1 MPACLLTPQRLTL
14 RLAVAMAALLAV
26 MVWAMATGSEP
37 VSLARALDQASS
49 PQSPGAD
56 YQILVHMRLP
66 RVVVAAVV
74 GAALAGA
81 GVVCQVLLRNPLADP
96 YVLGVSSGAGLG
108 AVLAVVSGLTWSVW
122 GGSATAVFAF
132 AGALLSLG
140 LVLRLGRSVGGLG
153 VTGLVLAGVIVNAF
167 LSAVILAV
175 VALAKGDQVYAT
187 LFWLMGNVGE
197 EALPVV
203 WVATGCVGACV
214 CALFLLSPR
223 LNAVCF
229 GDDQARA
236 MGVDVDRVRGAAFAL
251 CGLMTAVAVSLAGL
265 VGFVGLVIPHAV
277 RLVWG
282 ADCRQLLPMA
292 AVVGAGFLVI
302 CDTICRVVVAPAQLP
317 VGIVTA
323 LIGGPV
329 FIGLLVVHGRRMGP
343 LA

>member
-1 MPACLLTPQRLTL
+1 M
-14 RLAVAMAALLAV
+14 VVLLAV
-26 MVWAMATGSEP
+26 MAGAMRVGSES
-37 VSLARALDQASS
+37 VSIARAFEQASS
-49 PQSPGAD
+49 QDKAGPD
-56 YQILVHMRLP
+56 YQILLHMRLP

-96 YVLGVSSGAGLG
+96 YLLGVSSGAGLG
-108 AVLAVVSGLTWSVW
+108 AILAVVSGVTWSMW
-122 GGSATAVFAF
+122 GGSAMAVFAF
-132 AGALLSLG
+132 TGALATLG
-140 LVLRLGRSVGGLG
+140 LVWTLGRSVGSLG

-167 LSAVILAV
+167 LSAAIMAV

-203 WVATGCVGACV
+203 WLATGGVGV
-214 CALFLLSPR
+214 CLTALFLVSPR
-223 LNAVCF
+223 LNVVCF

-236 MGVDVDRVRGAAFAL
+236 MGVDVGRVRCVAFAV

-277 RLVWG
+277 RLICG

-292 AVVGAGFLVI
+292 AVAGAAFLVV

-329 FIGLLVVHGRRMGP
+329 FIGLLVVHGRRIGP
-343 LA
+343 LS

>member
-1 MPACLLTPQRLTL
+1 M
-14 RLAVAMAALLAV
+14 AVAVLLAV
-26 MVWAMATGSEP
+26 MVVAMMMGSES
-37 VSLARALDQASS
+37 VSIQRAFGQEAG
-49 PQSPGAD
+49 PD

-96 YVLGVSSGAGLG
+96 YLLGVSSGAGLG
-108 AVLAVVSGLTWSVW
+108 AILAVISGVTWSMG
-122 GGSATAVFAF
+122 GGSAMAVFAF
-132 AGALLSLG
+132 TGALVTLG
-140 LVLRLGRSVGGLG
+140 LVWRLGRSVGCLG

-167 LSAVILAV
+167 LSAVIMAV

-203 WVATGCVGACV
+203 WLATGGVGACLV
-214 CALFLLSPR
+214 VLFFLSPR
-223 LNAVCF
+223 LNVVCF
-229 GDDQARA
+229 GEDQAKA
-236 MGVDVDRVRGAAFAL
+236 MGVDVDWVRWVAFTL
-251 CGLMTAVAVSLAGL
+251 TGLMTAIAVSLAGL
-265 VGFVGLVIPHAV
+265 VGFVGLVIPHTV
-277 RLVWG
+277 RLICG
-282 ADCRQLLPMA
+282 SDCRQLLPMA
-292 AVVGAGFLVI
+292 AIVGAAFLVV

-343 LA
+343 LS

>member
-1 MPACLLTPQRLTL
+1 MNAAILTPQRLIL
-14 RLAVAMAALLAV
+14 RLATAMAVLMAV
-26 MVWAMATGSEP
+26 MVAAMMMGSE
-37 VSLARALDQASS
+37 SISIQRAFRQEAG
-49 PQSPGAD
+49 PD

-96 YVLGVSSGAGLG
+96 YLLGVSSGAGLG
-108 AVLAVVSGLTWSVW
+108 AILAVISGVTWSMW
-122 GGSATAVFAF
+122 GGSAMAIFAF
-132 AGALLSLG
+132 AGALVTLG
-140 LVLRLGRSVGGLG
+140 VVWRLGRSVGSLG

-167 LSAVILAV
+167 LSAAIMAV

-203 WVATGCVGACV
+203 WLATGGVGACLA
-214 CALFLLSPR
+214 ALFLLSPR
-223 LNAVCF
+223 LNVVCF
-229 GDDQARA
+229 GEDQARA
-236 MGVDVDRVRGAAFAL
+236 MGVDVDRVRWVAFAL
-251 CGLMTAVAVSLAGL
+251 SGLMTAIAVSLAGL
-265 VGFVGLVIPHAV
+265 VGFVGLVIPHTV
-277 RLVWG
+277 RLICG

-292 AVVGAGFLVI
+292 AVVGAAFLVV

-343 LA
+343 LS

>member
-153 VTGLVLAGVIVNAF
+153 VTGLVLAAPLAVPLALPPTLPAPI
-167 LSAVILAV
+167 LCRLISSAVIGFSASPPSSSSH
-175 VALAKGDQVYAT
+175 
-187 LFWLMGNVGE
+187 GNRHNC
-197 EALPVV
+197 P
-203 WVATGCVGACV
+203 
-214 CALFLLSPR
+214 
-223 LNAVCF
+223 
-229 GDDQARA
+229 
-236 MGVDVDRVRGAAFAL
+236 
-251 CGLMTAVAVSLAGL
+251 
-265 VGFVGLVIPHAV
+265 GFT
-277 RLVWG
+277 RS
-282 ADCRQLLPMA
+282 
-292 AVVGAGFLVI
+292 F
-302 CDTICRVVVAPAQLP
+302 
-317 VGIVTA
+317 
-323 LIGGPV
+323 
-329 FIGLLVVHGRRMGP
+329 FFN
-343 LA
+343 